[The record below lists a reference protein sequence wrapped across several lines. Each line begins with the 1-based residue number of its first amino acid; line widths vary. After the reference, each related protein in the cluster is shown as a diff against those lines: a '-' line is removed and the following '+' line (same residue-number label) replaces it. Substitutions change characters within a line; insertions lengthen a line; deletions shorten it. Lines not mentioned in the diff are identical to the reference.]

1 MASRNV
7 QTKLEK
13 ASCLLHPSQSTHP
26 TPSTKIELLG
36 WQQLLLKLT
45 GLDLTVCPNCGG
57 TILRK
62 PLPETL
68 RLTALAAFSI
78 PALDTS

>member
-1 MASRNV
+1 MASRNAK
-7 QTKLEK
+7 TKLKK
-13 ASCLLHPSQSTHP
+13 ASRLLQASQP
-26 TPSTKIELLG
+26 TYLTPPIESHLLS

-45 GLDLTVCPNCGG
+45 GLDLSVCPNCGG

-68 RLTALAAFSI
+68 RLTALATFSA
-78 PALDTS
+78 PLLDTS